1 MLVRH
6 FIAQRLAAYYAQS
19 AHAVVGA
26 TAAPLP
32 LSSLCG
38 SWHWRHLYTRLYRQT
53 AGQWLTPVELFQ
65 PYYSQVV
72 ANYIAACCDQSESSS
87 STRVEIVELGG
98 GRGTNAHHVLDH
110 LARERPDI
118 YERLEAYQLVDAS
131 SSLHAY
137 QRAVLQRTA
146 HVAKTRF
153 VHVDLLH
160 VAQQQ
165 GASSRWLPPS
175 DRLTIVVALEV
186 LDNLP
191 HDKIRV
197 RGGSRGNQSS
207 VEQAVVR
214 THAAADDSLR
224 LRLEEVFV
232 PLEDALLR
240 KVLQSYPLSGAPS
253 VTWVPTVLCGVL
265 DRLRRARPHCHLL
278 LADFDWLPLPHETLE
293 DGATA
298 RSRPA
303 YGEPLVTNMKDVDQ
317 ACYLA
322 AATTGD
328 MLCDILFP
336 TDFQKLA
343 AFMDA
348 SRPHATS
355 RVSVHKQ
362 AEFLQTYGPEQ
373 VAATQSW
380 LTGFTPLL
388 EDFGNCSVLTTLAK
402 S

>member
-1 MLVRH
+1 
-6 FIAQRLAAYYAQS
+6 
-19 AHAVVGA
+19 
-26 TAAPLP
+26 
-32 LSSLCG
+32 
-38 SWHWRHLYTRLYRQT
+38 
-53 AGQWLTPVELFQ
+53 
-65 PYYSQVV
+65 
-72 ANYIAACCDQSESSS
+72 
-87 STRVEIVELGG
+87 
-98 GRGTNAHHVLDH
+98 
-110 LARERPDI
+110 
-118 YERLEAYQLVDAS
+118 
-131 SSLHAY
+131 
-137 QRAVLQRTA
+137 
-146 HVAKTRF
+146 
-153 VHVDLLH
+153 
-160 VAQQQ
+160 
-165 GASSRWLPPS
+165 
-175 DRLTIVVALEV
+175 
-186 LDNLP
+186 
-191 HDKIRV
+191 
-197 RGGSRGNQSS
+197 
-207 VEQAVVR
+207 
-214 THAAADDSLR
+214 
-224 LRLEEVFV
+224 
-232 PLEDALLR
+232 
-240 KVLQSYPLSGAPS
+240 
-253 VTWVPTVLCGVL
+253 
-265 DRLRRARPHCHLL
+265 
-278 LADFDWLPLPHETLE
+278 LPLPHETLE

-343 AFMDA
+343 TFMDA